1 MNHLVVDVARE
12 VNAERLRQAQL
23 TSVGRRLQADRR
35 APRRRRVL
43 WQPWR
48 RVAPCPAT
56 A

>member
-1 MNHLVVDVARE
+1 MNVHTVDVANA
-12 VNAERLRQAQL
+12 VIAERLRQAQL
-23 TSVGRRLQADRR
+23 TNVGRRLQADRR